1 MENNLIVCGG
11 TGAHTAVAFIR
22 LHTLGHALGFFDQ
35 ESKPFDFPTIY
46 LVDQD
51 AGDGAERPTA
61 WQLARTL
68 IGEHPARRDW
78 TRAIGRPE
86 PPELIAVTPLP
97 IGPNQA
103 WFQRP
108 YNSLE
113 SRFESSELPHVLSSR
128 FQRNIDFS
136 KGMMGSPALGSLLF
150 QLKEYDERS
159 KGLNRDEIY
168 GQMLESEGRIVVA
181 ASGVGGT
188 GASVGPTVAEQLA
201 ARGAGPVMA
210 VMILNWFE
218 FNEDGTD
225 EETRA
230 RAQQRNRLMRE
241 NAHSALEFYG
251 RSLSRRV
258 AAVPI
263 GMPDQALIKRDFT
276 GDVGQPIRES
286 FVHAVGAL
294 SGYRH
299 FLGQQPYR
307 PGLYM
312 MGAVERGRLD
322 GATPIPGGTL
332 QGLAN
337 QASTV
342 ADLLETWT
350 KTLSRVHDGR
360 VRPAVYEAVAES
372 GADPGQVAD
381 HLRSELEH
389 YRAHL
394 DWLETVVGVKPAA
407 KRDLSRETESRRRLF
422 SDRRGLEVVPDS
434 PPEEVASALFRWT
447 GEWVRDVASPQVGL
461 EVHPA
466 PVGGGQWPDLRN
478 TDGLGIA
485 AELNGDLNRISDANR
500 DAVIEAFVDPDSV
513 SANGWPHP
521 LAAADFFRHAIQ
533 RRDKRAIRQLEL
545 LLVGVVSGALEVKN
559 VRVQEA
565 QDNDISIDR
574 LLRDYWRDGWK
585 GLADLAVTSP
595 RHDDRPIGFSSPFT
609 LFAPVPFMND
619 DDDYRLWNGL
629 WRALSGSDD
638 GADWDQAPEPSSWG
652 ENDLV
657 IRQILSWMEDQKKV
671 RPGNAPP
678 WMRVFEQHRGT
689 GDAAPYGAGRK
700 VRVYWGASGD
710 VERTEVDI
718 NLPTREAA
726 AWTLPEDAPTVA
738 ARDLLERMPH
748 LLRLENEDGR
758 SVYSMVELRI
768 PDRESPI
775 QGFWDRHL
783 DELRELGEI
792 HLWSKDKNGA
802 VVLGVME
809 GGNLRPIRLAESRL
823 LDRSTV
829 LIKTCI
835 PLEQDPVPGSSRAS
849 GQILYPDLPL
859 KSDYLDLVEL
869 PDGGSLL
876 DALQRGEKPIDYTQW
891 RPVEKRS
898 TDNIWQI
905 EWELGLRGLPEP
917 LAVGLRLNAEERPH
931 RAHWMVW
938 PRFRSR
944 RGDGWR
950 TYYLYEHSTNKHLG
964 LETIWLKGG
973 ERPTIHRRSQK
984 EGVLAYPVAY
994 RTSGE
999 QPAHVGGPPLAVS
1012 LRHATRSEE
1021 QGLYLVPLE
1030 ILSDQGPEI
1039 DLAVDFG
1046 TSHSVAAVSVG
1057 GSDPKPVEFAAEL
1070 ERDNPSQGL
1079 SLHLSENWMQVQA
1092 PPTELGVVASGTW
1105 LPTYTLKN
1113 HEMLP
1118 SDLVLTDRL
1127 SPGQAD
1133 KIVKW
1138 EPGTNYMIPS
1148 LEVGRAD
1155 LSKYILSDFKWDVGS
1170 SYFLGHEGSL
1180 QEHYLALFL
1189 ELTVAEIIANRARS
1203 FPQRP
1208 VTLTFTYPLRSHRDQ
1223 VAEFQ
1228 AALRQTLRR
1237 CSEGM
1242 GITMKL
1248 KDGEGI
1254 FDESRAA
1261 RLTSRN
1267 FGEVCLVGDLG
1278 GGTLDLFIA
1287 AASGGAK
1294 VFPEV
1299 ADSARLGGNLLLRR
1313 IANSRVDI
1321 LPSDGNW
1328 RNGGDSRDTETKL
1341 RSWIRSLGSS
1351 RLFGVDA
1358 GSRTTLANL
1367 GVQGFGNAA
1376 GGERGRVLL
1385 DRYFRLVIEY
1395 LARNLTA
1402 YLVRHWFPNVDTKDY
1417 DRLKISVQLRG
1428 NGWRLRYQDE
1438 TYDQTTAEV
1447 QDLVKQRVIKLWSQV
1462 DGNPYPLP
1470 SDDRVWADVA
1480 QYRVDNP
1487 KTATIVGVVREKP
1500 MSHDEVRRR
1509 WHSHTLVELEIERSN
1524 SDRARVGWWEK
1535 IPFKTWGS
1543 RHVEIRKLSPA
1554 LQLTDGE
1561 LDDRLVI
1568 SSLDARHAGTVN
1580 TALQTLSVVDGK
1592 GMYEAPVA
1600 PLVWEAVFD
1609 SDDLWPSK

>member
-1 MENNLIVCGG
+1 MENSLIVCGG
-11 TGAHTAVAFIR
+11 TGAHTAVALIR
-22 LHTLGHALGFFDQ
+22 LHSLSHALGFF
-35 ESKPFDFPTIY
+35 EKEGKPFDFPTIY

-78 TRAIGRPE
+78 TRAIGRAE

-108 YNSLE
+108 YNTLE

-159 KGLNRDEIY
+159 KGLNRDEVY
-168 GQMLESEGRIVVA
+168 GQMLESEGRVVVA

-201 ARGAGPVMA
+201 SRGSSRVMA

-337 QASTV
+337 QAATV
-342 ADLLETWT
+342 ADLLETWIQ
-350 KTLSRVHDGR
+350 TLSRVHDGR
-360 VRPAVYEAVAES
+360 VRPAVYEAVAET
-372 GADPGQVAD
+372 GVDPGQVAD

-394 DWLETVVGVKPAA
+394 EWLETVVGVKPAA
-407 KRDLSRETESRRRLF
+407 KRDLSREAASRRRLF
-422 SDRRGLEVVPDS
+422 SDRHGLDVVPDL

-466 PVGGGQWPDLRN
+466 PVGGGQWPDLKN
-478 TDGLGIA
+478 AEGLGIA

-500 DAVIEAFVDPDSV
+500 DAVIEAFVDPESV

-545 LLVGVVSGALEVKN
+545 LLVGVVSGTLELKN
-559 VRVQEA
+559 VHVQET
-565 QDNDISIDR
+565 QDNEVSIDR
-574 LLRDYWRDGWK
+574 LLRDSWRDGWK

-595 RHDDRPIGFSSPFT
+595 RHDNRPIGFVSPFT

-619 DDDYRLWNGL
+619 DEDYRLWNGL
-629 WRALSGSDD
+629 WKVLSGSDD
-638 GADWDQAPEPSSWG
+638 GADWDKAPEPTSWG

-657 IRQILSWMEDQKKV
+657 IRQILSWMEDQKRV
-671 RPGNAPP
+671 RPGSAPP
-678 WMRVFEQHRGT
+678 WMRVFDRHRGQS
-689 GDAAPYGAGRK
+689 DVAPYGAGRK

-710 VERTEVDI
+710 AERPEVDI
-718 NLPTREAA
+718 HLPTREAA
-726 AWTLPEDAPTVA
+726 AWTLPEDAPTMV
-738 ARDLLERMPH
+738 ARDLLEQMPH
-748 LLRLENEDGR
+748 LLGVEDDDGR
-758 SVYSMVELRI
+758 TVYSMVELRI
-768 PDRESPI
+768 PERESPL

-783 DELRELGEI
+783 DHLRELGEI

-809 GGNLRPIRLAESRL
+809 GGNLKPIRLAESLL

-829 LIKTCI
+829 LIRTCT
-835 PLEQDPVPGSSRAS
+835 PLEQDPVPGSSRTP
-849 GQILYPDLPL
+849 GQMLYPDLPL
-859 KSDYLDLVEL
+859 KSDYLDLAQL
-869 PDGGSLL
+869 PDGTGLL
-876 DALQRGEKPIDYTQW
+876 DALQEGKRIDYYQW
-891 RPVEKRS
+891 RPAERRD
-898 TDNIWQI
+898 TDGRLQI
-905 EWELGLRGLPEP
+905 QWEVQLRGLPEP
-917 LAVGLRLNAEERPH
+917 LSVELRLESGTKPH
-931 RAHWMVW
+931 KAHWMVW
-938 PRFRSR
+938 PRFRTR

-950 TYYLYEHSTNKHLG
+950 TYYLYDQTSHRHLG
-964 LETIWLKGG
+964 LETLWFDAATDSRLRRRTHDDD
-973 ERPTIHRRSQK
+973 RPAH
-984 EGVLAYPVAY
+984 PVAY
-994 RTSGE
+994 RSGGE
-999 QPAHVGGPPLAVS
+999 QPAHVGGPPLTVS
-1012 LRHATRSEE
+1012 LRNTNKDEE

-1030 ILSDQGPEI
+1030 VLSGQGADVE
-1039 DLAVDFG
+1039 LAVDFG
-1046 TSHSVAAVSVG
+1046 TSHSVAAASVG
-1057 GSDPKPVEFAAEL
+1057 GSEAKAVEFAAEL
-1070 ERDNPSQGL
+1070 DPSQPAKGL
-1079 SLHLSENWMQVQA
+1079 SLHLSENWAQVQA
-1092 PPTELGVVASGTW
+1092 SAAELGVLASGTW
-1105 LPTYTLKN
+1105 LPTYALKSRG
-1113 HEMLP
+1113 MLP
-1118 SDLVLTDRL
+1118 SDLVLTEEL
-1127 SPGQAD
+1127 SPAQAD
-1133 KIVKW
+1133 QIGRW
-1138 EPGTNYMIPS
+1138 EPCSHYMIPS
-1148 LEVGRAD
+1148 FEVGRAD
-1155 LSKYILSDFKWDVGS
+1155 LSKYLLTDFKWNVGD
-1170 SYFLGHEGSL
+1170 SYFKGQEPAL

-1189 ELTVAEIIANRARS
+1189 ELTVAEIVANQARG
-1203 FPQRP
+1203 FPSRP
-1208 VTLTFTYPLRSHRDQ
+1208 VNVTFTYPLRSHRDQ
-1223 VAEFQ
+1223 VAKFQ
-1228 AALRQTLRR
+1228 EALRRTLKR
-1237 CSEGM
+1237 CSAGM
-1242 GITMKL
+1242 GIQMAL
-1248 KDGEGI
+1248 KDKEGI

-1261 RLTSRN
+1261 RLTSKN

-1287 AASGGAK
+1287 AQGKGGQ

-1299 ADSARLGGNLLLRR
+1299 ADSARIGGNLLLGR
-1313 IANSRVDI
+1313 IARSPDGL
-1321 LPSDGNW
+1321 LPADGNW
-1328 RNGGDSRDTETKL
+1328 RTNGDPRDTETKL
-1341 RSWIRSLGSS
+1341 RAWMRSLGAPM
-1351 RLFGVDA
+1351 LFGTDA
-1358 GSRTTLANL
+1358 NGKPSLAKL
-1367 GVQGFGNAA
+1367 SVSGFQHASDGTK
-1376 GGERGRVLL
+1376 GRILL
-1385 DRYFRLVIEY
+1385 DRYFRLVVEY

-1402 YLVRHWFPNVDTKDY
+1402 YLVCHWFPNVQPKDY

-1438 TYDQTTAEV
+1438 TYEEATV
-1447 QDLVKQRVIKLWSQV
+1447 QIQRRVRERVLALW
-1462 DGNPYPLP
+1462 GEAGENAYPAP
-1470 SDDRVWADVA
+1470 GDDKFWAPVSK
-1480 QYRVDNP
+1480 YRVANP
-1487 KTATIVGVVREKP
+1487 KTAPILSVVRENP
-1500 MSHDEVRRR
+1500 MAHDEVRKR
-1509 WHSHTLVELEIERSN
+1509 WHAHTLVDLEVERAN
-1524 SDRARVGWWEK
+1524 EARHEVGWWEK

-1543 RHVEIRKLSPA
+1543 NHVEVDGISPP
-1554 LQLTDGE
+1554 LRLTSED
-1561 LDDRLVI
+1561 LDEQLVI
-1568 SSLDARHAGTVN
+1568 STLDADHAGKVN
-1580 TALQTLSVVDGK
+1580 TALQNDAVIDGD
-1592 GMYEAPVA
+1592 GMYQAPVA

-1609 SDDLWPSK
+1609 SEDLWPSS